1 MMSKKKRITITLD
14 PKTLEKIDGLIDGE
28 KIRNRSHAIEF
39 FLIQNLK
46 PKINKA
52 VILAAGKGVRWRPLT
67 SQIPKALIPIKG
79 RPILELIIEKLRN
92 ASIRNIFVVIGTLG
106 DKIKEYFGDG
116 RNFGVKINYIQD
128 KVQKG
133 TAPALKTVEK
143 FLKQES
149 FLLWYVDE
157 LAEIDLLDFI
167 DFHFKQ
173 KALGTVAV
181 SSTSKPL
188 DYGIVKLKGPKIVDF
203 FEKPKKEKIKSHLV
217 NAGIFIFEPQIF
229 QYISSKNYSLE
240 REVFPILVKEKK
252 LFGYLFEGKWFDIGS
267 PENYLE
273 ALKE

>member
-1 MMSKKKRITITLD
+1 MSKKKRITITLD

-52 VILAAGKGVRWRPLT
+52 VILTAGKGVRWRPLT

-143 FLKQES
+143 FLKKES

-173 KALGTVAV
+173 KALGTVAI

>member
-1 MMSKKKRITITLD
+1 MSKKKRITITLD

-52 VILAAGKGVRWRPLT
+52 AILAAGEGVRWKPLT

-133 TAPALKTVEK
+133 TAPALKTLEK
-143 FLKQES
+143 FLKKES

-173 KALGTVAV
+173 KTLGTVAV

-188 DYGIVKLKGPKIVDF
+188 DYGIVKLKGSKIVDF

-217 NAGIFIFEPQIF
+217 NAGIFVFESQIF

-240 REVFPILVKEKK
+240 KEVFPNLAKEKK
-252 LFGYLFEGKWFDIGS
+252 LSGYLFEGKWFDIGS

>member
-46 PKINKA
+46 PKINQA

-116 RNFGVKINYIQD
+116 RNLGVKINYIQD

-143 FLKQES
+143 FLKKES

-173 KALGTVAV
+173 KALGTVAI

-217 NAGIFIFEPQIF
+217 NAGIFIFEPQFF